1 MTDYFQ
7 NTLKSVYMLLK
18 PSAAGCTAF
27 QQTQIS
33 QLPDGLK
40 AKKVNISADNMHT
53 LCLVFKSP

>member
-1 MTDYFQ
+1 MTDYLQ

-40 AKKVNISADNMHT
+40 VKKVNISADKTHT
-53 LCLVFKSP
+53 LSI

>member
-1 MTDYFQ
+1 MTDYFH

-40 AKKVNISADNMHT
+40 AKKVNISADKMHT
-53 LCLVFKSP
+53 LSI